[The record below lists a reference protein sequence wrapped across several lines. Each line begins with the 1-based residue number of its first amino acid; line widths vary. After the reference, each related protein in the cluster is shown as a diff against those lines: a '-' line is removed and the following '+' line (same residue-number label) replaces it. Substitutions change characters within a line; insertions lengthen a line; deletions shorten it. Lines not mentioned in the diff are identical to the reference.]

1 MITAIDSSVLWAII
15 KQEAG
20 HEQWLEALFRA
31 AYEGPLIISPVVFA
45 ELAPST
51 SDAAELT
58 GFLTELSIFY
68 SAISPKPP
76 ISPG

>member
-15 KQEAG
+15 KQETG

-45 ELAPST
+45 NWHPRQRMRRS
-51 SDAAELT
+51 
-58 GFLTELSIFY
+58 
-68 SAISPKPP
+68 
-76 ISPG
+76 